1 MAFTEKDT
9 NIKDAVF
16 FFFFNLQK
24 REMKNFVFNV
34 LFKPEQKPNSWSLI
48 TCS

>member
-9 NIKDAVF
+9 NIKDAG